1 MPCWPLGD
9 VHPTATRFLRQR
21 PPPVTARTGS
31 VIALHPGS
39 TIATATRRFHVEK
52 DLSPGTRRVYGKALD
67 HLVDALGAET
77 PLHTVTTEDLEA
89 HLRTRWSQAA
99 PATYNR
105 NLATLQSLYS
115 WAVRRRLLNA
125 DPTEGLERRRERRT
139 ERQADLHRAIPYP
152 DLEALWIRR
161 GVDLRERT
169 LWRMLYET
177 AARAN
182 EVLGLDIE
190 DLDLLERSARI
201 TGKGGHVERIFWATG
216 TARLLPR
223 LLVERALGPVFLT
236 NRTPRVAVAK
246 PDLDPTTGR
255 ARLSYRRAAEL
266 FSQASGGW
274 TLHQLRHSAL
284 SHLADDGVD
293 TALLKAK
300 SRHRSLRSLER
311 YVRPSESAVA
321 RLTADHDRARR

>member
-1 MPCWPLGD
+1 M
-9 VHPTATRFLRQR
+9 
-21 PPPVTARTGS
+21 ARTGS

-39 TIATATRRFHVEK
+39 TIGTATRRFLVEK

-67 HLVDALGAET
+67 HLAEALGAGT
-77 PLHTVTTEDLEA
+77 PLDTVTTEHLEA
-89 HLRTRWSQAA
+89 HLRTRWSEAA

-105 NLATLQSLYS
+105 NLATLQSFYS
-115 WAVRRRLLNA
+115 WALRRRLLNA

-152 DLEALWIRR
+152 DLDALWTRSDVAFR
-161 GVDLRERT
+161 QRT

-182 EVLGLDIE
+182 EVLNLDVT
-190 DLDLLERSARI
+190 DLDLRERSASI
-201 TGKGGHVERIFWATG
+201 TGKGGHAERIYWATG

-223 LLVERALGPVFLT
+223 VIGDRVTGPVFLADRLP
-236 NRTPRVAVAK
+236 RTPVAK
-246 PDLDPTTGR
+246 ADLDPATGR

-284 SHLADDGVD
+284 SHLAEQGVD

-311 YVRPSESAVA
+311 YVRPSEAAVA
-321 RLTADHDRARR
+321 KLTADHDRARR